1 MIHWRSGVVREVT
14 RARRGAVRLR
24 VEVDGADVPALAL
37 TEAVGS
43 PEPGDEVLLNISAL
57 RRGLGTGGMALV
69 VADVTRPPADP
80 ADGPGHIVKARYT
93 PLQQMVLALE
103 EQESPHHE
111 TMREHPDIA
120 GGDLRGL
127 PVVVAELHSALPA
140 VLAGIRSVAPQARV
154 GYVMTDSAAL
164 PFALSDSAARL
175 VEAGWLAT
183 TITAGQAYGGEHEAI
198 TVHSAL
204 LAARHVLGC
213 DVVVVAQGPGNAGS
227 STTWGW
233 SGLSTGDVLN
243 AVHVL
248 RGRGVVVPRV
258 SGSDPRPRHVGL
270 SHHTATV
277 LSRAMLGGADIVV
290 ADSIAAPWPDVR
302 EQLETAIS
310 TSAGA
315 PHLVP
320 LPLNGVAEALATSP
334 VPLTSM
340 GRSATEDVTPFVT
353 AALAGRH
360 AAALLPW
367 TPASP

>member
-1 MIHWRSGVVREVT
+1 M
-14 RARRGAVRLR
+14 
-24 VEVDGADVPALAL
+24 
-37 TEAVGS
+37 
-43 PEPGDEVLLNISAL
+43 
-57 RRGLGTGGMALV
+57 
-69 VADVTRPPADP
+69 
-80 ADGPGHIVKARYT
+80 
-93 PLQQMVLALE
+93 
-103 EQESPHHE
+103 
-111 TMREHPDIA
+111 
-120 GGDLRGL
+120 
-127 PVVVAELHSALPA
+127 
-140 VLAGIRSVAPQARV
+140 
-154 GYVMTDSAAL
+154 
-164 PFALSDSAARL
+164 
-175 VEAGWLAT
+175 
-183 TITAGQAYGGEHEAI
+183 
-198 TVHSAL
+198 HSAL

-277 LSRAMLGGADIVV
+277 LSRALLGGADIVV
-290 ADSIAAPWPDVR
+290 ADSTEAPWPDVR

-320 LPLNGVAEALATSP
+320 LPLDGIAEALATSP

-360 AAALLPW
+360 AAALLP
-367 TPASP
+367 